1 MFRVPVF
8 CCMWVDNNNGFRVY
22 ELGSMQ
28 VDLNRPGYKD
38 GPFILASQTRQVFYV
53 SNPANKKWYIV
64 LLTNKIIINNN
75 IDDQEDIDAEDDHFF
90 GISLSHEI
98 TTNDDLYTRDVRSTH
113 DSVFAVITSGILQR
127 L

>member
-1 MFRVPVF
+1 
-8 CCMWVDNNNGFRVY
+8 
-22 ELGSMQ
+22 MQ
-28 VDLNRPGYKD
+28 VDLNRSGYKD

-53 SNPANKKWYIV
+53 SNPTNKKWYIV

-75 IDDQEDIDAEDDHFF
+75 IDDQEDIDVEDDHFF

-98 TTNDDLYTRDVRSTH
+98 TTNDDLYTRAH
-113 DSVFAVITSGILQR
+113 DSVFGVITSGIQQR

>member
-1 MFRVPVF
+1 MRVELHNVRVPVF

-53 SNPANKKWYIV
+53 SNPANR
-64 LLTNKIIINNN
+64 N
-75 IDDQEDIDAEDDHFF
+75 
-90 GISLSHEI
+90 
-98 TTNDDLYTRDVRSTH
+98 DVRSTH